1 MCFKISHTAWLGTCK
16 ILQGLFWV
24 FCIRPIFCLPILLFL
39 AVVVWPE
46 TIVDRE
52 TVSSLGKV
60 WVMFSRLTVILGSV
74 GWKVFASIRVFS
86 GNSCPY
92 LLRSVQL
99 AAILKV
105 SRLIAKFGKKCCWFG
120 LIRTFSYR
128 TTGSVKPDSFHR
140 LKNYL

>member
-1 MCFKISHTAWLGTCK
+1 MTHTCK

-74 GWKVFASIRVFS
+74 G
-86 GNSCPY
+86 
-92 LLRSVQL
+92 
-99 AAILKV
+99 
-105 SRLIAKFGKKCCWFG
+105 
-120 LIRTFSYR
+120 
-128 TTGSVKPDSFHR
+128 
-140 LKNYL
+140 